1 MTNYVINSVK
11 DLSLINVAAKAEL
24 KDMFSNPFVILNNL
38 EKAAKG
44 DFQKVANVEGLSR
57 ENLANLAFN
66 LKKAHG
72 QKKAFYFPYLL
83 NSGIF
88 CLDYSGKLCSF
99 AKYEGANEKAALNC
113 GEIVCDAKGNELR
126 INEGGEIVSLKKVS
140 LTYIGIYNAF
150 VKVLKSEISKAE
162 KAAKAEQ
169 KAAEKAAKA
178 TMSKAQKKAES
189 ANQKAYK
196 ELCAKFYKGEICAEE
211 FAEKAAKL
219 KKAA

>member
-1 MTNYVINSVK
+1 MANYVINSVK

-24 KDMFSNPFVILNNL
+24 KDTFSNPFVILNNL

-66 LKKAHG
+66 LKKAHN

-88 CLDYSGKLCSF
+88 CLDYSGKLCSY
-99 AKYEGANEKAALNC
+99 AKYEGANEKAALSC
-113 GEIVCDAKGNELR
+113 GEIVCNSKGEELR

-150 VKVLKSEISKAE
+150 VKVLKAEISKAE

-178 TMSKAQKKAES
+178 ALSKAQKKEIS
-189 ANQKAYK
+189 AREKAYK
-196 ELCAKFYKGEICAEE
+196 ALCAQFYKGEICAEE
-211 FAEKAAKL
+211 FAQKAAEL